1 MKYVRLQ
8 YIGKKPS
15 LHLTMARLK
24 AEYTFEKGNEMTAP
38 VEYDD
43 AAYLLRTNMA
53 IFKVVG
59 GPFESEPQLTLKSQ
73 EEQSVPVPIVTSKDP
88 NEERVTE
95 GDVSERLA
103 WQGASMEAQIQA
115 HLWAEEPT
123 LQPGDDGVEGT
134 GPMPDVL
141 EKREPERET
150 EKQKPAKKG
159 KK

>member
-24 AEYTFEKGNEMTAP
+24 AEYAFEKGNEMTAP

-59 GPFESEPQLTLKSQ
+59 GPFESESQPILKGQ
-73 EEQSVPVPIVTSKDP
+73 EEQSVPDP
-88 NEERVTE
+88 PMMDNIPGGDKASGAFVGDNMRDER
-95 GDVSERLA
+95 SIRA
-103 WQGASMEAQIQA
+103 I
-115 HLWAEEPT
+115 
-123 LQPGDDGVEGT
+123 
-134 GPMPDVL
+134 
-141 EKREPERET
+141 KET
-150 EKQKPAKKG
+150 EKTSTPDEPKTSVKKG

>member
-1 MKYVRLQ
+1 MRLQ
-8 YIGKKPS
+8 YTGKKPS
-15 LHLTMARLK
+15 LHLTMPCLK
-24 AEYTFEKGNEMTAP
+24 AEYAFEEGNQMTAP
-38 VEYDD
+38 VEYGD
-43 AAYLLRTNMA
+43 AAYLLQTNMD
-53 IFKVVG
+53 IFMVVG
-59 GPFESEPQLTLKSQ
+59 GPFESELQLTLNDQ

-103 WQGASMEAQIQA
+103 WQGASMEAQIEG

-141 EKREPERET
+141 KKREPERET

>member
-38 VEYDD
+38 VEYGD

-59 GPFESEPQLTLKSQ
+59 GPFESESQPTLKGQ
-73 EEQSVPVPIVTSKDP
+73 EEQSVPEPTMMEKSPSGDKASVSLVGDNVVDEGPIPAIKDAEITP
-88 NEERVTE
+88 
-95 GDVSERLA
+95 A
-103 WQGASMEAQIQA
+103 P
-115 HLWAEEPT
+115 EEPKVT
-123 LQPGDDGVEGT
+123 V
-134 GPMPDVL
+134 
-141 EKREPERET
+141 
-150 EKQKPAKKG
+150 KKG